1 MFFYPSIYNDVL
13 PIARLRVLR
22 GYACGYAC
30 AYFTRHRARVAVA
43 SSFVTMNKPPVT
55 DTISGAV
62 LHRVPSDPSTIGV
75 L

>member
-22 GYACGYAC
+22 GYAC

>member
-1 MFFYPSIYNDVL
+1 MFYQSRGSVFYADTHAHTSRVT
-13 PIARLRVLR
+13 AR
-22 GYACGYAC
+22 
-30 AYFTRHRARVAVA
+30 A